1 MTTRAEAKMEEQM
14 AVLMA
19 RIDERLLDLARQQT
33 EQLQGFRTEMG
44 ERQTT
49 LKQELRE
56 EILHELTTS
65 LGVSAL
71 RPTAPPFVPSVTT
84 DDVVPEDDTAGA
96 TTSTGTGTEEVT
108 RGLGGG
114 KSLDTAA
121 VRGEGA
127 VTTPTSQQQRPA
139 PFDGKVA

>member
-1 MTTRAEAKMEEQM
+1 MSSLLRLELVHFGPRHLRLCRQSP
-14 AVLMA
+14 LM
-19 RIDERLLDLARQQT
+19 
-33 EQLQGFRTEMG
+33 MWY
-44 ERQTT
+44 
-49 LKQELRE
+49 
-56 EILHELTTS
+56 
-65 LGVSAL
+65 
-71 RPTAPPFVPSVTT
+71 
-84 DDVVPEDDTAGA
+84 PEDDTAGA
-96 TTSTGTGTEEVT
+96 TTSAGTGTEEVT

>member
-56 EILHELTTS
+56 ELLHELATS
-65 LGVSAL
+65 PGV
-71 RPTAPPFVPSVTT
+71 RVFTCG
-84 DDVVPEDDTAGA
+84 DVIQ
-96 TTSTGTGTEEVT
+96 
-108 RGLGGG
+108 
-114 KSLDTAA
+114 SL
-121 VRGEGA
+121 
-127 VTTPTSQQQRPA
+127 P
-139 PFDGKVA
+139 